1 MENRFVDLGEMLE
14 DFESNQEVNNLR
26 PKDFVTYIGQEDLK
40 ETLGVSIKAAKIRNE
55 ALDHILL
62 FGPPGLGKTTM
73 ATVIAN
79 EMGTNIK
86 ITSGPV
92 LEKAG
97 DLVSIL
103 TTLEDGDILFI
114 DEIHRLS
121 TNIEEILYS
130 AMEDFK
136 VDIMIGKGHGATSY
150 RVELKR
156 FTLIGATTMAGKLS
170 KPFKDRFG
178 IQYRMAFYNTEELMK
193 IIERSAS
200 ILGINCTKMALRD
213 IALRSRGTPR
223 LANRILKRAR
233 DYAIVNGN
241 GTIDDN
247 IMKEVIRILK
257 IDERGL
263 DDMDRNLLR
272 AIIIN
277 YSGGPVGIETLST
290 NLSEDRRTIEEV
302 YEPYLIQLGLIKIG
316 MRGREATDI
325 AYKHM
330 GLEEYKK

>member
-1 MENRFVDLGEMLE
+1 MERFVDINERIE
-14 DFESNQEVNNLR
+14 DLDNVESNNLR
-26 PKDFVTYIGQEDLK
+26 PKYFSEYIGQEDLK
-40 ETLGVSIKAAKIRNE
+40 ETLSISIKAAKIRQE

-73 ATVIAN
+73 ASVIAN

-103 TTLEDGDILFI
+103 TTLEEGDVLFI

-136 VDIMIGKGHGATSY
+136 VDIMLGKGHGATSY

-178 IQYRMAFYNTEELMK
+178 IQYRMNFYNTGELMK
-193 IIERSAS
+193 IISRSAS
-200 ILGINCTKMALRD
+200 ILNVKCVENSLKD

-223 LANRILKRAR
+223 LANRVLKRAR
-233 DYAIVNGN
+233 DYATVNGN
-241 GTIDDN
+241 GIINDD
-247 IMKEVIRILK
+247 IMNEVIRILK
-257 IDERGL
+257 VDERGL
-263 DDMDRNLLR
+263 DDMDRKLLK
-272 AIIIN
+272 ALIIN

-290 NLSEDRRTIEEV
+290 HLSEDRKTIEEV
-302 YEPYLIQLGLIKIG
+302 YEPYLIQLGLLKVG
-316 MRGREATDI
+316 HRGREATEL
-325 AYKHM
+325 AYAHL
-330 GLEEYKK
+330 GLESNKK

>member
-1 MENRFVDLGEMLE
+1 MLE
-14 DFESNQEVNNLR
+14 DYEISNEINSLR
-26 PKDFVTYIGQEDLK
+26 PQLFKDYIGQEDLK
-40 ETLGVSIKAAKIRNE
+40 ETLSISIKAAKIRQE

-103 TTLEDGDILFI
+103 TTLEDGDVLFI

-136 VDIMIGKGHGATSY
+136 VDIMLGKGHGATSY

-178 IQYRMAFYNTEELMK
+178 IQHRMNFYTTEELMK
-193 IIERSAS
+193 IISRSAS
-200 ILGINCTKMALRD
+200 ILGVECVENSLRD

-223 LANRILKRAR
+223 LANRVLKRSR
-233 DYAIVNGN
+233 DYATVNGN
-241 GTIDDN
+241 GIINDE
-247 IMKEVIRILK
+247 IMREVIRILK
-257 IDERGL
+257 VDERGL
-263 DDMDRNLLR
+263 DEMDRSLLR
-272 AIIIN
+272 AIIVN
-277 YSGGPVGIETLST
+277 YGGGPVGVETLAT
-290 NLSEDRRTIEEV
+290 HLGEDRKTIEEV
-302 YEPYLIQLGLIKIG
+302 YEPYLIQLGLLKVSL
-316 MRGREATDI
+316 RGREVTDL
-325 AYKHM
+325 AYSHM
-330 GLEEYKK
+330 GLEKR

>member
-1 MENRFVDLGEMLE
+1 MENRFVDLNEMLE
-14 DFESNQEVNNLR
+14 DYEISNEINSLR
-26 PKDFVTYIGQEDLK
+26 PQLFKDYIGQEDLK
-40 ETLGVSIKAAKIRNE
+40 ETLSISIKAAKIRQE

-103 TTLEDGDILFI
+103 TTLEDRDVLFI

-136 VDIMIGKGHGATSY
+136 VDIMLGKGHGATSY

-178 IQYRMAFYNTEELMK
+178 IQHRMNFYTTEELMK
-193 IIERSAS
+193 IISRSAN
-200 ILGINCTKMALRD
+200 ILGVECRENSLKD

-223 LANRILKRAR
+223 LANRVLKRSR
-233 DYAIVNGN
+233 DYATVNGN
-241 GTIDDN
+241 GIINDE

-257 IDERGL
+257 VDDRGL
-263 DDMDRNLLR
+263 DEMDRSLLR
-272 AIIIN
+272 SIIIN
-277 YSGGPVGIETLST
+277 YSGGPVGVETLAT
-290 NLSEDRRTIEEV
+290 HLGEDRKTIEEV
-302 YEPYLIQLGLIKIG
+302 YEPYLIQLGLLKISL
-316 MRGREATDI
+316 RGREVTDL
-325 AYKHM
+325 AYTHM
-330 GLEEYKK
+330 GLEKR

>member
-1 MENRFVDLGEMLE
+1 MVDRFVDLGEMLE
-14 DFESNQEVNNLR
+14 DYENNFESNSLR
-26 PKDFVTYIGQEDLK
+26 PYSFKEYIGQEVLK
-40 ETLGVSIKAAKIRNE
+40 ESLEISIKAAKIRQE
-55 ALDHILL
+55 SLDHILL

-73 ATVIAN
+73 ASVIAN

-103 TTLEDGDILFI
+103 TTLEEGDVLFI

-150 RVELKR
+150 RVELKK

-178 IQYRMAFYNTEELMK
+178 IQYRMNFYSIEELIK
-193 IIERSAS
+193 IIERSAN
-200 ILGINCTKMALRD
+200 ILNVECVENSLKN

-223 LANRILKRAR
+223 LANRVLKRAR
-233 DYAIVNGN
+233 DFATVNGDGIIN
-241 GTIDDN
+241 DK
-247 IMKEVIRILK
+247 IMEEVIRMLK
-257 IDERGL
+257 LDNMGL
-263 DDMDRNLLR
+263 DDMDRNLLK
-272 AIIIN
+272 AIITN
-277 YSGGPVGIETLST
+277 YSGGPVGIETLAT
-290 NLSEDRRTIEEV
+290 NLSEDRKTLEEV
-302 YEPYLIQLGLIKIG
+302 YEPYLIQLGLLKIG
-316 MRGREATDI
+316 MRGREVTEL
-325 AYKHM
+325 AYKHL
-330 GLEEYKK
+330 GLEYLKK

>member
-1 MENRFVDLGEMLE
+1 MEERFLDLGEMLE
-14 DFESNQEVNNLR
+14 DFENLQETNNLR
-26 PKDFVTYIGQEDLK
+26 PHYFSEYIGQDDLK
-40 ETLGVSIKAAKIRNE
+40 ETLEISIKAAKIRNE
-55 ALDHILL
+55 SLDHILL

-73 ATVIAN
+73 ASVIAN

-150 RVELKR
+150 RVELKK
-156 FTLIGATTMAGKLS
+156 FTLIGATTQAGKLS

-178 IQYRMAFYNTEELMK
+178 IQYRMVFYTTDQLVK

-200 ILGINCTKMALRD
+200 ILEIKCTEKSLRD
-213 IALRSRGTPR
+213 IAVRSRQTPR
-223 LANRILKRAR
+223 LANRMLKRAR
-233 DYAIVNGN
+233 DYATVNGN
-241 GTIDDN
+241 GIVDESVMN
-247 IMKEVIRILK
+247 EVIRVLK
-257 IDERGL
+257 VDDKGL
-263 DDMDRNLLR
+263 DDMDRNLLLS
-272 AIIIN
+272 IIQN
-277 YSGGPVGIETLST
+277 YSGGPVGIETLAT
-290 NLSEDRRTIEEV
+290 NLSEDRRTLEEV
-302 YEPYLIQLGLIKIG
+302 YEPYLIQLGLLKVG
-316 MRGREATDI
+316 MRGREVTDL
-325 AYKHM
+325 AYKHL
-330 GLEEYKK
+330 GLENLKR

>member
-1 MENRFVDLGEMLE
+1 MDNRFVDLNEILE
-14 DFESNQEVNNLR
+14 DYEISSEINSLR
-26 PKDFVTYIGQEDLK
+26 PQLFKDYIGQEDLK
-40 ETLGVSIKAAKIRNE
+40 ETLGISIKAAKIRQE

-103 TTLEDGDILFI
+103 TTLEDGDVLFI

-136 VDIMIGKGHGATSY
+136 VDIMLGKGHGATSY
-150 RVELKR
+150 RVELKK

-178 IQYRMAFYNTEELMK
+178 IQHRMNFYTTEELMK
-193 IIERSAS
+193 IILRSAN
-200 ILGINCTKMALRD
+200 ILGVECKENSLRD

-223 LANRILKRAR
+223 LANRVLKRSR
-233 DYAIVNGN
+233 DYATVNSN
-241 GTIDDN
+241 GVINDE

-257 IDERGL
+257 VDDRGL
-263 DDMDRNLLR
+263 DEMDRNLLR
-272 AIIIN
+272 SIIVN
-277 YSGGPVGIETLST
+277 YSGGPVGVETLAT
-290 NLSEDRRTIEEV
+290 HLGEDRKTIEEV
-302 YEPYLIQLGLIKIG
+302 YEPYLIQLGLLKISL
-316 MRGREATDI
+316 RGREVTDL
-325 AYKHM
+325 AYAHM
-330 GLEEYKK
+330 GLEKR

>member
-14 DFESNQEVNNLR
+14 DFESTQEIYSLR
-26 PKDFVTYIGQEDLK
+26 PKDFTTYIGQEDLK
-40 ETLGVSIKAAKIRNE
+40 ETLGVSIKASKIRNE

-170 KPFKDRFG
+170 KPFKDRVG
-178 IQYRMAFYNTEELMK
+178 IQYRMVFYNTEELMK
-193 IIERSAS
+193 IIDRSAS
-200 ILGINCTKMALRD
+200 ILGVNCTKTALRD

-233 DYAIVNGN
+233 DYAIVNGD
-241 GTIDDN
+241 GTINDA
-247 IMKEVIRILK
+247 IMSEVIRILK

-290 NLSEDRRTIEEV
+290 NLSEDRKTIEEV

-316 MRGREATDI
+316 MRGREVTDI